1 MVEQKEQTLASSM
14 ETPSLE
20 KEWEQEREP
29 KPEREREREQER
41 QGNLPKA

>member
-14 ETPSLE
+14 ETQSLE

-29 KPEREREREQER
+29 KPEREREQER